1 MLKLVCAMKGAGLLQ
16 MWILVLLGA
25 VSGVGR
31 AQVSTARVLRGN
43 TRRDDLYQKEE
54 NIMVTST
61 GGFIQSP
68 RYPNAYP
75 RNLLLSWKLLSPPG
89 SRIHLEFDTQF
100 GLEEPENGV
109 CRYDFVEVEDQTEA
123 STIIWGRWCGQNT
136 PPSLKS
142 KHNVLRVTFKSD
154 DYFVAKPGFKL
165 YYSLLTHRADKKE
178 EESRQR
184 VHGSRRQTE
193 GICRSSTAR
202 REQVSEMVSG
212 YLLMTR
218 TTCTERERKEVDHSL
233 LASKTNWEAVTSPMS
248 QDVGVKKLPTPE
260 TAVPLSLEDLDR
272 TIASFDTV
280 EQLLKSLSPRTWR
293 EDLDSVYTQTYV
305 HYRSRSYYLS
315 GRHDKVDLNRLYDD
329 VKRYSCTPR
338 NYSVNLREELRI
350 TNAVFFPRCLLV
362 KRCGGNCGC
371 GSKSWQFDCTC
382 QPTKTATKLHEVLK
396 YAPDPSL
403 HKRPQNQRLRWVI
416 DEIFLSHHDTC
427 ECVCPSQPPR

>member
-1 MLKLVCAMKGAGLLQ
+1 MKGAGLLQ
-16 MWILVLLGA
+16 MWILFLLGA

-89 SRIHLEFDTQF
+89 SRIHLEFDAQF
-100 GLEEPENGV
+100 GPGGARRTGSAGMTLL
-109 CRYDFVEVEDQTEA
+109 RWKTRRRR
-123 STIIWGRWCGQNT
+123 STIIWGRWCGQNV

-142 KHNVLRVTFKSD
+142 KRNV
-154 DYFVAKPGFKL
+154 A
-165 YYSLLTHRADKKE
+165 
-178 EESRQR
+178 ESHLQ
-184 VHGSRRQTE
+184 
-193 GICRSSTAR
+193 
-202 REQVSEMVSG
+202 
-212 YLLMTR
+212 
-218 TTCTERERKEVDHSL
+218 VDHSL
-233 LASKTNWEAVTSPMS
+233 LPSKTNWEAVTSPMS
-248 QDVGVKKLPTPE
+248 QDVGVKELPTPE

-293 EDLDSVYTQTYV
+293 EDLDSIYTQTYV

-403 HKRPQNQRLRWVI
+403 HKRPQSQRLRWVI

>member
-1 MLKLVCAMKGAGLLQ
+1 MVSAMKGSGLLQ
-16 MWILVLLGA
+16 MWILFLLGA

-54 NIMVTST
+54 NIVVTSA

-75 RNLLLSWKLLSPPG
+75 RNLLLSWKLLSAPG
-89 SRIHLEFDTQF
+89 SRIHLEFDAQF

-109 CRYDFVEVEDQTEA
+109 CRYDFVEVEDQAET
-123 STIIWGRWCGQNT
+123 STIIWGRWCGQNA

-142 KHNVLRVTFKSD
+142 KSNVLRVTFKSD
-154 DYFVAKPGFKL
+154 DYFVAKPGFKI
-165 YYSLLTHRADKKE
+165 YYSLLIDR
-178 EESRQR
+178 
-184 VHGSRRQTE
+184 
-193 GICRSSTAR
+193 
-202 REQVSEMVSG
+202 
-212 YLLMTR
+212 
-218 TTCTERERKEVDHSL
+218 SL
-233 LASKTNWEAVTSPMS
+233 LTSKNNLEAVTSPMS
-248 QDVGVKKLPTPE
+248 HDVGVKEVPTPQ
-260 TAVPLSLEDLDR
+260 TVVPLSLEDLDR

-280 EQLLKSLSPRTWR
+280 EQLLKSLSPI
-293 EDLDSVYTQTYV
+293 
-305 HYRSRSYYLS
+305 
-315 GRHDKVDLNRLYDD
+315 DLNRLYDD

-396 YAPDPSL
+396 YAPDPTL
-403 HKRPQNQRLRWVI
+403 HKRPQSPRLRWVI

>member
-1 MLKLVCAMKGAGLLQ
+1 MVSAMKGSGLLQ
-16 MWILVLLGA
+16 MWILFLLGA

-54 NIMVTST
+54 NIVVTSA

-75 RNLLLSWKLLSPPG
+75 RNLLLSWKLLSAPG
-89 SRIHLEFDTQF
+89 SRIHLEFDAQF

-109 CRYDFVEVEDQTEA
+109 CRYDFVEVEDQAET
-123 STIIWGRWCGQNT
+123 STIIWGRWCGQNA

-142 KHNVLRVTFKSD
+142 KSNVLRVTFKSD
-154 DYFVAKPGFKL
+154 DYFVAKPGFKI
-165 YYSLLTHRADKKE
+165 YYSLLIDR
-178 EESRQR
+178 
-184 VHGSRRQTE
+184 
-193 GICRSSTAR
+193 
-202 REQVSEMVSG
+202 
-212 YLLMTR
+212 
-218 TTCTERERKEVDHSL
+218 SL
-233 LASKTNWEAVTSPMS
+233 LTSKNNLEAVTSPMS
-248 QDVGVKKLPTPE
+248 HDVGVKEVPTPQ
-260 TAVPLSLEDLDR
+260 TVVPLSLEDLDR

-280 EQLLKSLSPRTWR
+280 EQLLKSLSPSTWR
-293 EDLDSVYTQTYV
+293 EDLDSIYTQTYV
-305 HYRSRSYYLS
+305 HYRSRSYYLA

-396 YAPDPSL
+396 YAPDPTL
-403 HKRPQNQRLRWVI
+403 HKRPQSPRLRWVI